1 MSEKSAA
8 VELFGEKTLNQTIEI
23 SKTNPEK
30 KSSLHMRLQ
39 DEMARNTYS
48 DATPAAEKIEQLKAK
63 DQLLG
68 ESEIEERFKN

>member
-1 MSEKSAA
+1 
-8 VELFGEKTLNQTIEI
+8 
-23 SKTNPEK
+23 
-30 KSSLHMRLQ
+30 MRLQ